1 MFFPIKDDQ
10 PTIRTPHVTIALILI
25 NSAVFLFIKSLGA
38 QGYQE
43 ALLYYGYIP
52 DFFLNSSSY
61 VDAPKW
67 LWATP
72 FTSMFLHGGWM
83 HLIGNMLFLWIYG
96 SNIEDYFGPVRYL
109 LFYLVSGLSAV
120 AIYTIFNVS
129 SQVPLVGASGAI
141 AGVMGAYY
149 VLHPNA
155 RITVLIVFFF
165 IMLRE
170 FPAKFV
176 LGFWFLYQIL
186 MSAMDLGSGEGV
198 AWLAHVGG
206 FAFGYL
212 LLKLLL
218 KIRGGGRRIG
228 MDDSRIY
235 RVQW

>member
-10 PTIRTPHVTIALILI
+10 PTVRSPHVTIALILV
-25 NSAVFLFIKSLGA
+25 NSAVFLFTKTLGV

-43 ALLYYGYIP
+43 ALVYYGYIP
-52 DFFLNSSSY
+52 DIFLNSSQY
-61 VDAPKW
+61 LDAPKW

-96 SNIEDYFGPVRYL
+96 NNIEDYFGSIRFL
-109 LFYLVSGLSAV
+109 LFYLVSGISAV
-120 AIYTIFNVS
+120 ALYTLFNHH

-149 VLHPNA
+149 VLHPRA

-176 LGFWFLYQIL
+176 LGLWFLYQIL
-186 MSAMDLGSGEGV
+186 MSTLDLSSGGGV
-198 AWLAHVGG
+198 AWMAHVGG

-212 LLKLLL
+212 LLRLLL
-218 KIRGGGRRIG
+218 KMRGRKPVGADGP
-228 MDDSRIY
+228 RIY
-235 RVQW
+235 RMQW

>member
-10 PTIRTPHVTIALILI
+10 PTIRAPHVTIALILI
-25 NSAVFLFIKSLGA
+25 NSAVFLYMKTLGY

-43 ALLYYGYIP
+43 ALVYYGYIP
-52 DFFLNSSSY
+52 DFFLNSSQY

-83 HLIGNMLFLWIYG
+83 HLIGNMLFLWIFG
-96 SNIEDYFGPVRYL
+96 SNIEDYFGHVRYL
-109 LFYLVSGLSAV
+109 LFYLISGISA
-120 AIYTIFNVS
+120 ITLYTLFNPS

-141 AGVMGAYY
+141 AGVMGAYF
-149 VLHPNA
+149 VLHPRA

-176 LGFWFLYQIL
+176 LGIWLLYQVL
-186 MSAMDLGSGEGV
+186 MSMLDLSSGGGV

-206 FAFGYL
+206 FAF
-212 LLKLLL
+212 
-218 KIRGGGRRIG
+218 
-228 MDDSRIY
+228 
-235 RVQW
+235 W